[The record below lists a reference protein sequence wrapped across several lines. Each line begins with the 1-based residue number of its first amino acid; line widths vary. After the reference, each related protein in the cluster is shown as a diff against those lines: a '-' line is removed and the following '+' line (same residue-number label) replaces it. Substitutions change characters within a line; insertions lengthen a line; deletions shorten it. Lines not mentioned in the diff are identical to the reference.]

1 MKVKTDAKK
10 PRGRPPTHAILVDG
24 QWQLT
29 EESFELA
36 AQRLVRY
43 RRRAQQRYQELQ
55 KVMRQQHP
63 ELFKQRAHQQQTL
76 VAARS
81 NGESEDLFINKNQQ
95 AAQLDQR
102 RQQRSHERLLTVALC
117 SCRLNQR
124 QRPWRSLALTP

>member
-1 MKVKTDAKK
+1 MQVKTDAKK

-81 NGESEDLFINKNQQ
+81 TEQNEDLFTTEISKQPNATSAGSSSSSDSLLRLAAIN
-95 AAQLDQR
+95 
-102 RQQRSHERLLTVALC
+102 
-117 SCRLNQR
+117 
-124 QRPWRSLALTP
+124 

>member
-76 VAARS
+76 VAAARS
-81 NGESEDLFINKNQQ
+81 TEQSEDLFTKEISKQPN
-95 AAQLDQR
+95 ATSAGSSDR
-102 RQQRSHERLLTVALC
+102 TSDCSLLRFATA
-117 SCRLNQR
+117 N
-124 QRPWRSLALTP
+124 

>member
-1 MKVKTDAKK
+1 MATIKVETDAKK

-36 AQRLVRY
+36 AHRLVRY
-43 RRRAQQRYQELQ
+43 RRRAQQRYRELRD
-55 KVMRQQHP
+55 VMRQQHP

-81 NGESEDLFINKNQQ
+81 TEQSEDLCIKEIDKQHNATSAGSSDRTSDCSLLRF
-95 AAQLDQR
+95 AA
-102 RQQRSHERLLTVALC
+102 V
-117 SCRLNQR
+117 N
-124 QRPWRSLALTP
+124 

>member
-29 EESFELA
+29 QQSFELA

-81 NGESEDLFINKNQQ
+81 TEQSEDLFTKEISKQPNATSAGSSDRTSDCSLLRF
-95 AAQLDQR
+95 AA
-102 RQQRSHERLLTVALC
+102 V
-117 SCRLNQR
+117 N
-124 QRPWRSLALTP
+124 